1 MSLKKFTID
10 TVDKEKNRWIKLV
23 VENEMRLVR
32 LYLENKESCYD
43 KAERNAWIVKTLVD
57 KKQRYRFKEC
67 KNVVM
72 VGSGIYPYS
81 MFDLHKQYPHINQV
95 GLEIEENRAMLSRRL
110 ISSSPAKNSINIIT
124 CDAINYD
131 YSWLESEDF
140 VFISVDVEGDKIFS
154 KVLKTSKAQPLVCAP
169 YKYTWLANLIKSNNV
184 MSVKA

>member
-1 MSLKKFTID
+1 
-10 TVDKEKNRWIKLV
+10 
-23 VENEMRLVR
+23 
-32 LYLENKESCYD
+32 
-43 KAERNAWIVKTLVD
+43 
-57 KKQRYRFKEC
+57 
-67 KNVVM
+67 
-72 VGSGIYPYS
+72 